1 MNAKTA
7 FDLIF
12 RNART
17 RSAATTVDIG
27 VTGGRIAAIE
37 PRLACEAAEIEVGGK
52 LALPGFV
59 DTHIHLDKACLLG
72 RCGHDH
78 GSVAEAIAAVAAMK
92 RDFTVEDVYARGA
105 RVIERAIV
113 HGTTR
118 MRTHVEIDPRIGLR
132 GFEAVKALKRDYA
145 WAIDLSICV
154 FPQEGLTNDP
164 GAEELLIAALRDGG
178 EAIGGCPYMDTDP
191 NAHLEKLFDLAQEFD
206 VDIDL
211 HLDFDLD
218 PSWWHLEEVCR
229 QTERRNYQGRVAI
242 GHATK
247 LSALPPDRL
256 KAATARL
263 AKSGVAVTV
272 LPATDLYLM
281 GRDATHNAPRGLTVA
296 HKLVENGVVCSV
308 ATNNVLNPFTPF
320 GDASLLRM
328 ANFYA
333 NVAHAGISEFDACL
347 DLVTDLPARLMNLR
361 DYGIAPGNPADL
373 IILDTDSGAN
383 AIAELPDMLMG
394 FKNGRQVFERR
405 KPTLFP
411 PQASGPHSRHARARP
426 GHPRAADD
434 SRDVDGRTMQAM
446 LCLMRCPAIDAP
458 ADPLLLSVNQQQ
470 QARGRKS

>member
-1 MNAKTA
+1 MTARTA
-7 FDLIF
+7 FDLIV
-12 RNART
+12 RNAMLRS
-17 RSAATTVDIG
+17 SAATVDIG
-27 VTGGRIAAIE
+27 VAGGRIAAIE
-37 PRLACEAAEIEVGGK
+37 PHLACEALEVDAGGR

-72 RCGHDH
+72 RCAHNH
-78 GSVAEAIAAVAAMK
+78 GSLGDAIRAVSAMK
-92 RDFTVEDVYARGA
+92 REFTVEDVYARGA
-105 RVIERAIV
+105 KVIKRAIV

-145 WAIDLSICV
+145 WALDLSLCV

-164 GAEELLIAALRDGG
+164 GSEELLVQALCDGG
-178 EAIGGCPYMDTDP
+178 EVIGGCPYTDTDP
-191 NAHLEKLFDLAQEFD
+191 NAHLERIFNLAQEFD
-206 VDIDL
+206 VDVDL

-247 LSALPPDRL
+247 LSAMPPARL
-256 KAATARL
+256 KAATERL

-281 GRDATHNAPRGLTVA
+281 GRDATHNTPRGLTLA
-296 HKLVENGVVCSV
+296 HKLVADGVLCSV

-333 NVAHAGISEFDACL
+333 NVAHAAVGDFDTCL

-361 DYGIAPGNPADL
+361 DYGIAVGNPADL
-373 IILDTDSGAN
+373 IVLDTSDSRM
-383 AIAELPDMLMG
+383 AIAELPDVLMG
-394 FKNGRQVFERR
+394 FKNGRQVFERQR
-405 KPTLFP
+405 PVLF
-411 PQASGPHSRHARARP
+411 GPSS
-426 GHPRAADD
+426 PRA
-434 SRDVDGRTMQAM
+434 
-446 LCLMRCPAIDAP
+446 
-458 ADPLLLSVNQQQ
+458 
-470 QARGRKS
+470 

>member
-1 MNAKTA
+1 MTTQSP

-12 RNART
+12 RNTLLRS
-17 RSAATTVDIG
+17 SAASVDIG
-27 VTGGRIAAIE
+27 VKGGRIAAIE
-37 PRLACEAAEIEVGGK
+37 PKLACDGVEIDVAGR

-59 DTHIHLDKACLLG
+59 DTHIHLDKACLLD
-72 RCGHDH
+72 RCGHNH
-78 GSVAEAIAAVAAMK
+78 GSVTEAIRAVAAMK

-105 RVIERAIV
+105 RVLERAIV

-145 WAIDLSICV
+145 WAIDLSLCA

-164 GAEELLIAALRDGG
+164 GSEELLVQALRDGG

-191 NAHLEKLFDLAQEFD
+191 NAHLERIFNLAQEFD
-206 VDIDL
+206 VDVDL

-218 PSWWHLEEVCR
+218 PSWWHLDEVCR

-247 LSALPPDRL
+247 LSALRPERL
-256 KAATARL
+256 KAATAQL
-263 AKSGVAVTV
+263 AKAGVAVTV

-281 GRDATHNAPRGLTVA
+281 GREATHNSPRGLTVA
-296 HKLVENGVVCSV
+296 HKLVDNGVLCSV

-333 NVAHAGISEFDACL
+333 NVAQASVSDFDTCL
-347 DLVTDLPARLMNLR
+347 DLVTELPARLMNLK
-361 DYGIAPGNPADL
+361 DYGIEVGKPADL
-373 IILDTDSGAN
+373 VVLDTHESRF
-383 AIAELPDMLMG
+383 AIAELPDIALG
-394 FKNGRQVFERR
+394 FKNGRQTFERQR
-405 KPTLFP
+405 PTLFR
-411 PQASGPHSRHARARP
+411 PQ
-426 GHPRAADD
+426 
-434 SRDVDGRTMQAM
+434 
-446 LCLMRCPAIDAP
+446 
-458 ADPLLLSVNQQQ
+458 N
-470 QARGRKS
+470 

>member
-1 MNAKTA
+1 MNARTA

-17 RSAATTVDIG
+17 RSRATPVDIG
-27 VTGGRIAAIE
+27 VSGGRIAAIE
-37 PRLACEAAEIEVGGK
+37 PRLACETMEFDAGGR
-52 LALPGFV
+52 LVLPGFV

-78 GSVAEAIAAVAAMK
+78 GTVSEAIAAVAAMK
-92 RDFTVEDVYARGA
+92 RDFTVDDICARGA

-113 HGTTR
+113 HGTTH

-132 GFEAVKALKRDYA
+132 GFEAIKALKRDYA

-164 GAEELLIAALRDGG
+164 GTEELLVEALGDGG

-191 NAHLEKLFDLAQEFD
+191 NAHIEKLFDLAQQFD
-206 VDIDL
+206 VDVDL

-218 PSWWHLEEVCR
+218 PSWCHMEEVCR
-229 QTERRNYQGRVAI
+229 QTERRNYHGRVAI
-242 GHATK
+242 GHASK
-247 LSALPPDRL
+247 LSAMPPEQL
-256 KAATARL
+256 KTATERL
-263 AKSGVAVTV
+263 AKAGVAVTV

-281 GRDATHNAPRGLTVA
+281 GRDATHNSPRGLTVA
-296 HKLVENGVVCSV
+296 HKLVEAGVLCSV

-333 NVAHAGISEFDACL
+333 NVAHAGVSQFDACL

-361 DYGIAPGNPADL
+361 DYGIAVGNPADL
-373 IILDTDSGAN
+373 IILDTDSGPN
-383 AIAELPDMLMG
+383 AIAELPDVLMG
-394 FKNGRQVFERR
+394 FKHGRQVFERR
-405 KPTLFP
+405 QPTLFP
-411 PQASGPHSRHARARP
+411 PQG
-426 GHPRAADD
+426 
-434 SRDVDGRTMQAM
+434 
-446 LCLMRCPAIDAP
+446 
-458 ADPLLLSVNQQQ
+458 
-470 QARGRKS
+470 

>member
-1 MNAKTA
+1 MTTKTA

-12 RNART
+12 RRAVT
-17 RSAATTVDIG
+17 PSSAIPVDIG
-27 VTGGRIAAIE
+27 VSDGRIAAIA
-37 PRLACEAAEIEVGGK
+37 PRLDSESSEINVDGR
-52 LALPGFV
+52 LVLPGFV
-59 DTHIHLDKACLLG
+59 ESHIHLDKACLLG

-78 GSVAEAIAAVAAMK
+78 GSVNEAIRAVAAMK
-92 RDFTVEDVYARGA
+92 RDFTVEDIYARGA
-105 RVIERAIV
+105 RVLERAIL

-132 GFEAVKALKRDYA
+132 GFQAIKALKRDYA

-164 GAEELLIAALRDGG
+164 GTEELLNAALRDGG
-178 EAIGGCPYMDTDP
+178 DLIGGCPYMDTDP
-191 NAHLEKLFDLAQEFD
+191 MAQLEKLFDLAGAFD

-218 PSWWHLEEVCR
+218 PSWWHFEEVCR
-229 QTERRNYQGRVAI
+229 QTERRNYYGRVAI

-247 LSALPPDRL
+247 LSALLPDRL
-256 KAATARL
+256 KAATERL
-263 AKSGVAVTV
+263 AKAGVAVTV

-281 GRDATHNAPRGLTVA
+281 GRDATHNSPRGLTLA
-296 HKLVENGVVCSV
+296 HKLVENGVLCSV

-333 NVAHAGISEFDACL
+333 NVAHAGIGEFDACL

-373 IILDTDSGAN
+373 IILDTDSGPN
-383 AIAELPDMLMG
+383 AIAELPDVLTG
-394 FKNGRQVFERR
+394 FKNGRQVFGRR
-405 KPTLFP
+405 RPTLFP
-411 PQASGPHSRHARARP
+411 PH
-426 GHPRAADD
+426 
-434 SRDVDGRTMQAM
+434 
-446 LCLMRCPAIDAP
+446 
-458 ADPLLLSVNQQQ
+458 
-470 QARGRKS
+470 